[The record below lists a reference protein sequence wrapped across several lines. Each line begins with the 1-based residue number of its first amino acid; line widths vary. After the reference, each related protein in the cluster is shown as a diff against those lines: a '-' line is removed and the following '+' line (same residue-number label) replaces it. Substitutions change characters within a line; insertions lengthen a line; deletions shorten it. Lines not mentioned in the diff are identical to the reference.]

1 MCAISDIRCAALVS
15 EVVPC
20 ADFMF
25 NVSIESGL
33 NCLIASVRLH
43 CLLLCLTVMLNFFMA
58 ASMLV

>member
-1 MCAISDIRCAALVS
+1 M
-15 EVVPC
+15 VPC